1 MNDSERIKEINQ
13 YIKKGLE
20 QWRNVCLMADA
31 DQWAYMLDYDAY
43 DVLSVTM
50 LFMHVC
56 SNIGIKK
63 QIIRE
68 KESVECGNKI
78 RELVKFMTGY
88 DTHEVSKLL
97 ERKDNEGRSN

>member
-1 MNDSERIKEINQ
+1 MNDLERIKEINQ
-13 YIKKGLE
+13 HIKKGLG
-20 QWRNVCLMADA
+20 QWRDVCLMADA
-31 DQWAYMLDYDAY
+31 DQWAYMLDYDEY
-43 DVLSVTM
+43 DVLSVTF

-68 KESVECGNKI
+68 KEAVECGEKI
-78 RELVKFMTGY
+78 RELVKSMTGY

-97 ERKDNEGRSN
+97 ERNENEGRSN